1 MRRQSMTVQELKLNT
16 NVGSTNSRLNE
27 NADINPQPEFVDRS
41 EMLFSYMNMVAFNNK
56 LDLKLNQF
64 IY

>member
-1 MRRQSMTVQELKLNT
+1 MTVQELKLNT
-16 NVGSTNSRLNE
+16 NVDNTTNSRLNE

-56 LDLKLNQF
+56 LDLKLN
-64 IY
+64 

>member
-1 MRRQSMTVQELKLNT
+1 MTVNDLKLNAK
-16 NVGSTNSRLNE
+16 VDSTSRLNE

-56 LDLKLNQF
+56 LDLKLN
-64 IY
+64 